1 MKVTTLST
9 QESTTAAPPA
19 TVSQDPA
26 LNATTN
32 ATSPKETTE
41 EDYDA
46 EDIQKT
52 TDQEQEELEED
63 FGRNGSDK
71 ATIYQNQD
79 HVTSDPL
86 LHSGHVA
93 LIFASTLVIFSVLAY
108 VGLIL
113 WRSRLESRYGMRQQL
128 VTEDDY
134 YNNNDV
140 RYFGL

>member
-1 MKVTTLST
+1 MPTST
-9 QESTTAAPPA
+9 I
-19 TVSQDPA
+19 SQDLA
-26 LNATTN
+26 VNATTN

-46 EDIQKT
+46 EEIQKT
-52 TDQEQEELEED
+52 TDQEQDELEEE

-71 ATIYQNQD
+71 ATIYQD
-79 HVTSDPL
+79 PVTSEPI

>member
-1 MKVTTLST
+1 MATS
-9 QESTTAAPPA
+9 
-19 TVSQDPA
+19 TVSQDLA
-26 LNATTN
+26 VNATTN

-46 EDIQKT
+46 EEIQKT
-52 TDQEQEELEED
+52 TDQEQDELEEE

-71 ATIYQNQD
+71 ATIYQD
-79 HVTSDPL
+79 PVTSEPI